1 MNTEESFEKI
11 EFVDSPE
18 QLDMPQQEEAVTQDS
33 VQDSQPQ
40 QQEVQQPQVESLPLG
55 EQSTQQ
61 ETQETQQPYSEE
73 DIQSAVVSYLSEKL
87 GREFNSFEDIQSL
100 TQPQV
105 DERVKAIADFVTET
119 GRDPQEWFAYQQL
132 NPSEMDDLT
141 AIRVQKA
148 LQYPNLSQDEVNM
161 LVSREYKVNDDML
174 SEEDAQY
181 TRLKLKMDAEAARS
195 QVDEYRN
202 RYAAPVRKEQQQ
214 EVEPFVN
221 EEWVNNMYREVE
233 AFEGLEFDLG
243 NGNTFTFGVDDSYRS
258 SLKQKNAQIENY
270 FDPYVKK
277 DGSWDYDL
285 LNSHRAVIDNVD
297 NIVSAA
303 YRQGLGD
310 GQKGIVQ
317 RAANVSTNTPND
329 TSMRP
334 ASDPIVEQLKDIIG
348 GGNKMTFNF

>member
-33 VQDSQPQ
+33 QPQ

-55 EQSTQQ
+55 EQPIQQ
-61 ETQETQQPYSEE
+61 ETQGTQQPYSEE

-105 DERVKAIADFVTET
+105 DERVKAIADFVSET

-181 TRLKLKMDAEAARS
+181 TRLKLKMDAEDD
-195 QVDEYRN
+195 DE
-202 RYAAPVRKEQQQ
+202 
-214 EVEPFVN
+214 
-221 EEWVNNMYREVE
+221 
-233 AFEGLEFDLG
+233 
-243 NGNTFTFGVDDSYRS
+243 DD
-258 SLKQKNAQIENY
+258 
-270 FDPYVKK
+270 
-277 DGSWDYDL
+277 G
-285 LNSHRAVIDNVD
+285 
-297 NIVSAA
+297 
-303 YRQGLGD
+303 
-310 GQKGIVQ
+310 
-317 RAANVSTNTPND
+317 
-329 TSMRP
+329 
-334 ASDPIVEQLKDIIG
+334 
-348 GGNKMTFNF
+348 